1 MARSP
6 TKKVDISQV
15 KVVVYQSPLGK
26 TENMSHL
33 NRSINDSVTVRQS
46 PTIKINSKIVSP
58 QKMMAS
64 PQKMGPVN
72 NQNNQSIGNTFF
84 EIKKR

>member
-1 MARSP
+1 MTRSP
-6 TKKVDISQV
+6 TTKVDVSRV
-15 KVVVYQSPLGK
+15 NVVVYQSPLRK

-33 NRSINDSVTVRQS
+33 NRSIDDSVTVRQS
-46 PTIKINSKIVSP
+46 PTIKINSKIISP

-64 PQKMGPVN
+64 PQMMGQVN